1 MNATPSP
8 PTIQDP
14 RPQYFDD
21 PNLDRVMAVVIT
33 MANELW
39 VTKDRLMILERL
51 LAKRGSV
58 TPDEVDRYQ
67 PNDEEK
73 KELEAARKAY
83 ISRVLSGLTIDPK
96 PIEEIRQMKGIKPL
110 T

>member
-1 MNATPSP
+1 MNAPHTA

-21 PNLDRVMAVVIT
+21 PNLDRLMAVLIT

-58 TPDEVDRYQ
+58 TPEEVDHYQ
-67 PNDEEK
+67 PNEEEK

-83 ISRVLSGLTIDPK
+83 IARVLSGLTIDPR
-96 PIEEIRQMKGIKPL
+96 PVEEIRQMKGIKPL

>member
-1 MNATPSP
+1 MNATQSP

-58 TPDEVDRYQ
+58 TPEEVDHYQ
-67 PNDEEK
+67 PTDEEK
-73 KELEAARKAY
+73 HALEVARKAY
-83 ISRVLSGLTIDPK
+83 IARVLSGLTIDPR
-96 PIEEIRQMKGIKPL
+96 PVEEIRQLKGIKPL